1 MLTESPFFGYPN
13 CLHFA
18 HVVCWS
24 THCGHQGRQGGED
37 QGGGSHRMYYYS
49 KDASCCSGV
58 CVHCKLFHLSIS
70 PSAAPS
76 TRPTGSSSMGFWGSL
91 LASDKTLQIK
101 KNTLKRAICAFKV
114 LSEEFFASHLE
125 ILLNLHK
132 HFEIIQTN
140 CFICCDDGLI
150 LDPRS
155 TFFAP

>member
-1 MLTESPFFGYPN
+1 
-13 CLHFA
+13 
-18 HVVCWS
+18 
-24 THCGHQGRQGGED
+24 
-37 QGGGSHRMYYYS
+37 MYYYS

-114 LSEEFFASHLE
+114 LSEEFFASHLD
-125 ILLNLHK
+125 ILLSLHK
-132 HFEIIQTN
+132 NFELIRTN
-140 CFICCDDGLI
+140 CLICCDDGLI
-150 LDPRS
+150 LDPKSTYVLCSLKMIRS
-155 TFFAP
+155 SIQLRACHNISVQQSLRYSDLILVFSKA